1 MCGYLN
7 GNMMDRTR
15 GQPNR
20 SAYVSL
26 EPGITIMIS
35 QRGGSAR
42 QCVFPVCAPGDPW
55 PDPARLLALRST

>member
-26 EPGITIMIS
+26 EPGITIMVS

-42 QCVFPVCAPGDPW
+42 QCVFPVCAPGDP
-55 PDPARLLALRST
+55 